1 VEEPVASAFQR
12 FREDLCPLVNFSGV
26 DVQFI
31 EPPVNGRALPGEVAH
46 ALISPRATYL
56 RVWTMAANNEREP
69 DVDAEA
75 GQHGGVQSVDRA
87 LAVLEILAR
96 DGHAGVSDIAE
107 EMGIHK
113 STVSRLLGSLVS
125 RDMVHQN
132 SDRGKYQ
139 LGFGILRLA
148 SSIPGRL
155 SLVREARPL
164 LESLADEFKETVNLA
179 VLRSNFA
186 VNVDQAMGPSTLATY
201 DWVGSLTPLH
211 ATSSGKVLLAA
222 LSADERDRIL
232 KETGLPQRTP
242 RTIANRKELE
252 NQLLDVARDGYAVV
266 REEFE
271 IGLTSAAVPVFNHI
285 GAVIGAVS
293 ISGPAFRFDPEKA
306 PGLIEALKQAGLQVS
321 AKMGY
326 TRR

>member
-1 VEEPVASAFQR
+1 MAS
-12 FREDLCPLVNFSGV
+12 
-26 DVQFI
+26 
-31 EPPVNGRALPGEVAH
+31 
-46 ALISPRATYL
+46 
-56 RVWTMAANNEREP
+56 NNDREP
-69 DVDAEA
+69 DADAEA

-125 RDMVHQN
+125 REMVHQN

-155 SLVREARPL
+155 SLVQEARPVM
-164 LESLADEFKETVNLA
+164 ESLADQFKETVNLA
-179 VLRSNFA
+179 VLRSNYA

-222 LSADERDRIL
+222 LSVDERDRIL
-232 KETGLPQRTP
+232 KETGLPARTP
-242 RTIANRKELE
+242 RTITNRAKLE
-252 NQLLDVARDGYAVV
+252 NELISIARNGYGVTL
-266 REEFE
+266 EEFE
-271 IGLTSAAVPVFNHI
+271 IGINSMSVPVYNHQ
-285 GAVIGAVS
+285 GTVIGAIS
-293 ISGPAFRFDPEKA
+293 ISGPAFRFDPEKE
-306 PGLIEALKQAGLQVS
+306 PGLIEGMKEAGIQVS

>member
-1 VEEPVASAFQR
+1 MALSADHDHDHEPRHTA
-12 FREDLCPLVNFSGV
+12 DL
-26 DVQFI
+26 
-31 EPPVNGRALPGEVAH
+31 
-46 ALISPRATYL
+46 
-56 RVWTMAANNEREP
+56 
-69 DVDAEA
+69 DAET

-113 STVSRLLGSLVS
+113 STVSRLLGSLVG
-125 RDMVHQN
+125 REMVQQN
-132 SDRGKYQ
+132 SERGKYQ

-155 SLVREARPL
+155 SVAREARPVM
-164 LESLADEFKETVNLA
+164 EALADRFKETVNLA
-179 VLRSNFA
+179 VLRSNYA

-211 ATSSGKVLLAA
+211 ATSSGKILLGA
-222 LSADERDRIL
+222 LSVDDRDRIL
-232 KETGLPQRTP
+232 KETGLPGRTP
-242 RTIANRKELE
+242 RTITDRKELE
-252 NQLLDVARDGYAVV
+252 NELISAARDGYAVT

-271 IGLTSAAVPVFNHI
+271 IGINSMSVPVYNHL
-285 GAVIGAVS
+285 GRVIGAIS
-293 ISGPAFRFDPEKA
+293 ISGPAFRFDPEKTQ
-306 PGLIEALKQAGLQVS
+306 GLIEALKDAGLQVS

-326 TRR
+326 TYH

>member
-1 VEEPVASAFQR
+1 MAS
-12 FREDLCPLVNFSGV
+12 NS
-26 DVQFI
+26 DV
-31 EPPVNGRALPGEVAH
+31 
-46 ALISPRATYL
+46 
-56 RVWTMAANNEREP
+56 EP
-69 DVDAEA
+69 DVDADA

-87 LAVLEILAR
+87 LQVLEILAR
-96 DGHAGVSDIAE
+96 DGHAGVSEIAE

-113 STVSRLLGSLVS
+113 STVSRLLGSLVT
-125 RDMVHQN
+125 REMVHQN
-132 SDRGKYQ
+132 SERGKYQ

-155 SLVREARPL
+155 SLVREARPV
-164 LESLADEFKETVNLA
+164 LESLAEEFKETVNLA
-179 VLRSNFA
+179 VLRSNYA

-211 ATSSGKVLLAA
+211 ATSSGKILLAA
-222 LSADERDRIL
+222 LSADERNRIF
-232 KETGLPQRTP
+232 KETGLQARTP
-242 RTIANRKELE
+242 RTITKRDELE
-252 NQLLDVARDGYAVV
+252 NQLLDVVRDGYAVT

-271 IGLTSAAVPVFNHI
+271 IGLNSMAVPIYNHV

-293 ISGPAFRFDPEKA
+293 ISGPAFRFDPEKTL
-306 PGLIEALKQAGLQVS
+306 GLIEALSQAGLSIS

>member
-1 VEEPVASAFQR
+1 MVS
-12 FREDLCPLVNFSGV
+12 NV
-26 DVQFI
+26 D
-31 EPPVNGRALPGEVAH
+31 A
-46 ALISPRATYL
+46 
-56 RVWTMAANNEREP
+56 EP
-69 DVDAEA
+69 DVEA
-75 GQHGGVQSVDRA
+75 DGGQHGGVQSVDRA

-96 DGHAGVSDIAE
+96 DGHAGVSEIAE

-132 SDRGKYQ
+132 SERGKYQ

-155 SLVREARPL
+155 SLVREARPV
-164 LESLADEFKETVNLA
+164 LEALAEEFKETVNLA

-211 ATSSGKVLLAA
+211 ATSSGKVLLAG
-222 LSADERDRIL
+222 LPADERARIL
-232 KETGLPQRTP
+232 KETGLPARTP
-242 RTIANRKELE
+242 RTITDRKVLE
-252 NQLLDVARDGYAVV
+252 TQLLDVARQGYGVV

-271 IGLTSAAVPVFNHI
+271 IGLTSMSVPVFNHV

-293 ISGPAFRFDPEKA
+293 ISGPAFRFDPETE
-306 PGLIEALKQAGLQVS
+306 PGVLDGLKEAGLRIS
-321 AKMGY
+321 ARMGY
-326 TRR
+326 ARR

>member
-1 VEEPVASAFQR
+1 
-12 FREDLCPLVNFSGV
+12 
-26 DVQFI
+26 
-31 EPPVNGRALPGEVAH
+31 
-46 ALISPRATYL
+46 
-56 RVWTMAANNEREP
+56 MAANNDRES
-69 DVDAEA
+69 DIDAEA
-75 GQHGGVQSVDRA
+75 GPHGGVQSVDRA

-125 RDMVHQN
+125 REMVHQN

-155 SLVREARPL
+155 SLVREARPI
-164 LESLADEFKETVNLA
+164 LEGLADEFKETVNLA
-179 VLRSNFA
+179 VLRSNYA

-232 KETGLPQRTP
+232 KETGLPARTP
-242 RTIANRKELE
+242 RTITNREELE
-252 NQLLDVARDGYAVV
+252 NELITIARNGYGITL
-266 REEFE
+266 EEFE
-271 IGLTSAAVPVFNHI
+271 IGINSMAAPVYNHL
-285 GAVIGAVS
+285 GTVIGAIS
-293 ISGPAFRFDPEKA
+293 ISGPAFRFDPGKEQ
-306 PGLIEALKQAGLQVS
+306 GLIERIKDAGLQIS

>member
-1 VEEPVASAFQR
+1 MVMASNNDQETDVEA
-12 FREDLCPLVNFSGV
+12 DG
-26 DVQFI
+26 
-31 EPPVNGRALPGEVAH
+31 
-46 ALISPRATYL
+46 
-56 RVWTMAANNEREP
+56 
-69 DVDAEA
+69 

-96 DGHAGVSDIAE
+96 DGHAGVSEIAD

-125 RDMVHQN
+125 REMVHQN
-132 SDRGKYQ
+132 SERGKYQ

-155 SLVREARPL
+155 SLVREARPV
-164 LESLADEFKETVNLA
+164 LESLAEEYKETVNLA
-179 VLRSNFA
+179 VLRSNYA

-222 LSADERDRIL
+222 LSAEDRDRIL
-232 KETGLPQRTP
+232 KETGLAARTP
-242 RTIANRKELE
+242 RTIIKRDKLE
-252 NQLLDVARDGYAVV
+252 NQLLDVSRSGYAVV

-271 IGLTSAAVPVFNHI
+271 IGLNSMAVPVYNHV
-285 GAVIGAVS
+285 GSVIGSVS
-293 ISGPAFRFDPEKA
+293 ISGPAFRFDPEKT
-306 PGLIEALKQAGLQVS
+306 PGLVESLKRAGLQIS
-321 AKMGY
+321 ANMGY

>member
-1 VEEPVASAFQR
+1 MASKYDPESDVEAES
-12 FREDLCPLVNFSGV
+12 E
-26 DVQFI
+26 
-31 EPPVNGRALPGEVAH
+31 
-46 ALISPRATYL
+46 
-56 RVWTMAANNEREP
+56 AA
-69 DVDAEA
+69 
-75 GQHGGVQSVDRA
+75 QHGSVQSVDRA

-96 DGHAGVSDIAE
+96 DGHAGVSEIAE
-107 EMGIHK
+107 EMGLHK

-125 RDMVHQN
+125 RQMVHKN
-132 SDRGKYQ
+132 SERGRYQ

-155 SLVREARPL
+155 SLVREARPV
-164 LESLADEFKETVNLA
+164 LESLAEEFKETVNLA
-179 VLRSNFA
+179 VLRSNYA

-222 LSADERDRIL
+222 LSADDRDRVL
-232 KETGLPQRTP
+232 KETGLPARTP
-242 RTIANRKELE
+242 RTITNRSTLE
-252 NQLLDVARDGYAVV
+252 TQLLDVSRDGYGVV

-271 IGLTSAAVPVFNHI
+271 IGLNSVSVPVYNHV
-285 GAVIGAVS
+285 GVVIGAVS
-293 ISGPAFRFDPEKA
+293 ISGPAFRFDPENA
-306 PGLIEALKQAGLQVS
+306 PGLIEALREAGLGIS

>member
-1 VEEPVASAFQR
+1 MASKNDP
-12 FREDLCPLVNFSGV
+12 ES
-26 DVQFI
+26 
-31 EPPVNGRALPGEVAH
+31 
-46 ALISPRATYL
+46 
-56 RVWTMAANNEREP
+56 

-132 SDRGKYQ
+132 SERGKYQ

-155 SLVREARPL
+155 SLVREARPV

-179 VLRSNFA
+179 VLRSNYA

-232 KETGLPQRTP
+232 KETGLPARTP
-242 RTIANRKELE
+242 RTITNR
-252 NQLLDVARDGYAVV
+252 G
-266 REEFE
+266 
-271 IGLTSAAVPVFNHI
+271 
-285 GAVIGAVS
+285 
-293 ISGPAFRFDPEKA
+293 
-306 PGLIEALKQAGLQVS
+306 QAGDP
-321 AKMGY
+321 AP
-326 TRR
+326 RRRPRTATA